1 VLVLHA
7 LTGDSHV
14 VGEAGPGHPTPGWWG
29 HLIGPGGLLD
39 TDRWFVVAPNILGGC
54 QGSTGPASAAPDGQP
69 WGSRF
74 PRLTTRD
81 QVAAEV
87 LLADLLGIDRW
98 ALVLGGSAGGM
109 RAVEWAVTVP
119 DRVQRL
125 LLLATTAATSADQI
139 AWCHTQVKAITSDPA
154 WAGGDFP
161 RSRGNVEP
169 YGPVGG
175 PFDEPVDGL
184 AVARQIAHIT
194 YRSAEDFWREID
206 QVRAVVEVVVPALV
220 AGLRGAPL
228 RIWSV
233 PCASGEEPL
242 TIAMVLDQAGWFGRA
257 PIEIH
262 GSDASPAQ
270 IARARA
276 GHYRQRAFRALPEAL
291 RERYFRQH
299 GDSWIPDAGLAN
311 RISSWSVV
319 NLMAAAEV
327 AAMATAPVIF
337 CRNVF
342 IYFSVDRVRDVAER
356 FAAAMPVPAYLCVA
370 ASESLLRVTDAFQL
384 EEIGGS
390 FVYVKR

>member
-1 VLVLHA
+1 MRSPVHTLGLGDAA
-7 LTGDSHV
+7 LTLLRD
-14 VGEAGPGHPTPGWWG
+14 
-29 HLIGPGGLLD
+29 LIHERTGLFFETARYD
-39 TDRWFVVAPNILGGC
+39 
-54 QGSTGPASAAPDGQP
+54 
-69 WGSRF
+69 
-74 PRLTTRD
+74 
-81 QVAAEV
+81 
-87 LLADLLGIDRW
+87 LLAERLAPLVVEQGFESFLDYYYLLKYDHTAGREWPRVMD
-98 ALVLGGSAGGM
+98 VLS
-109 RAVEWAVTVP
+109 VP
-119 DRVQRL
+119 
-125 LLLATTAATSADQI
+125 
-139 AWCHTQVKAITSDPA
+139 
-154 WAGGDFP
+154 
-161 RSRGNVEP
+161 E
-169 YGPVGG
+169 
-175 PFDEPVDGL
+175 
-184 AVARQIAHIT
+184 T
-194 YRSAEDFWREID
+194 YFWREID

-220 AGLRGAPL
+220 AGLGGAPL

-276 GHYRQRAFRALPEAL
+276 GHYRPRAFRALPEAL

-299 GDSWIPDAGLAN
+299 GDSWIPDTGLAN

-370 ASESLLRVTDAFQL
+370 ASESLLRVTDVFQL